1 MLEIIKNLHIDQP
14 KLRQAQFDRRSLTKQ
29 ILTTELQNII

>member
-14 KLRQAQFDRRSLTKQ
+14 KLRQAQFDRRTSTSSV
-29 ILTTELQNII
+29 